1 MPNEKDKKEV
11 VLSMVQPSG
20 DLTIGNYLGAI
31 QNFVKIQKDYDCF
44 FAVADLHS
52 LTVSQVPANLRMRT
66 REVLATYI
74 ACGLDPENV
83 NLFIQSHVPQHS
95 QLAWILDSFSYIG
108 ELSRMTQWKDKSKKH
123 ADNLNAALFTY
134 PVLMAADILIYQ
146 ADYVPVG
153 IDQKQHLEFA
163 RDIAERFNNRYS
175 PTFKMPN
182 PLTPKFSAKIMSLKD
197 PLSKMSKSD
206 EDPNSYILIKDKPED
221 IRRKIARAVTDSEA
235 NFKYSEEQAGLMNL
249 INIYAAFEGVEAKE
263 IEARFKGSSYVDFKK
278 ALSEKI
284 IENIDPIRNKFNE
297 LLANKDYLESIYTKG
312 AEVARRQ
319 AQKTLSKVYRKVGL
333 LQ

>member
-1 MPNEKDKKEV
+1 MGNAEKKT

-31 QNFVKIQKDYDCF
+31 QNFVKIQDEYDCY

-52 LTVSQVPANLRMRT
+52 LTVSQEPAKLRLRT
-66 REVLATYI
+66 REVLASYI
-74 ACGLDPENV
+74 ACGLDPEKV
-83 NLFIQSHVPQHS
+83 TLFIQSHVAQHS

-108 ELSRMTQWKDKSKKH
+108 ELSRMTQWKEKAKKH
-123 ADNLNAALFTY
+123 QDNLNAALFTY

-153 IDQKQHLEFA
+153 IDQNQHLEFA
-163 RDIAERFNNRYS
+163 RNVAERFNNRYS
-175 PTFKMPN
+175 PTFKIPEA
-182 PLTPKFSAKIMSLKD
+182 LTNKFSAKIMSLKD

-206 EDPNSYILIKDKPED
+206 EDVNAYILIKDDPEA

-235 NFKYSEEQAGLMNL
+235 NFKYADDQPGLKNL
-249 INIYAAFEGVEAKE
+249 INIYAAYEEIEAKE
-263 IEARFKGSSYVDFKK
+263 VEERFKGSSYADFKA
-278 ALSEKI
+278 ALAEKI
-284 IENIDPIRNKFNE
+284 IEKMEPIRSRFNKIME
-297 LLANKDYLESIYTKG
+297 DKDYLSEIYTRG
-312 AEVARRQ
+312 AEVAARR
-319 AQKTLSKVYRKVGL
+319 AQKTVSKVYRKVGL